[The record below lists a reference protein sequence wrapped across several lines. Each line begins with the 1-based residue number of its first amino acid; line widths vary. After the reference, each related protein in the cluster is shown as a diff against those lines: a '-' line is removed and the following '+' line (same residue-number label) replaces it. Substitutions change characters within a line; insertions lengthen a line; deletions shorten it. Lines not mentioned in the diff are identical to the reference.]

1 MSINYYLPTAM
12 FGILSNVAFW
22 FEWLM
27 KQLKKFLVK
36 SQILKI
42 WATSEMIKV
51 AYFSSAFF
59 GETNL
64 KSM

>member
-1 MSINYYLPTAM
+1 M
-12 FGILSNVAFW
+12 FGILSKLMLHSDSNESEFK
-22 FEWLM
+22 WLM
-27 KQLKKFLVK
+27 KQLKTFLVK

-42 WATSEMIKV
+42 WATSEMIQV

-64 KSM
+64 KSNEH